1 MPPGPRCTK
10 CHQIAAAEG
19 DSWCTGCSAWEF
31 LGRELTASWD
41 SEGARVLAGDLAVTA
56 ARQVKALR
64 SLSSGLARV
73 AGGPS
78 AGTGRGEV
86 PVPAAEPKRR
96 AEQPHTGRDS
106 LPRRRAPLPPPP
118 LPPKEEE
125 SEEGEESEEE
135 TRDRSVGRSPAPD
148 HRPLPDGSR
157 RPPEPDTHRG
167 EGGDRR
173 ESRRARDAGSTRASD
188 RSRRSRKREHREHRD
203 GHSSRR
209 GRTRGGRKHQR
220 LKRLAVDPTLRVHRK
235 PAADF
240 WELTSTQEKPLECT
254 RLGY

>member
-1 MPPGPRCTK
+1 M
-10 CHQIAAAEG
+10 
-19 DSWCTGCSAWEF
+19 
-31 LGRELTASWD
+31 
-41 SEGARVLAGDLAVTA
+41 LAGDLAVTA
-56 ARQVKALR
+56 ARQVLR

-78 AGTGRGEV
+78 AGT
-86 PVPAAEPKRR
+86 
-96 AEQPHTGRDS
+96 
-106 LPRRRAPLPPPP
+106 
-118 LPPKEEE
+118 
-125 SEEGEESEEE
+125 E

-167 EGGDRR
+167 EGSDRR